1 MNIKNGLHSQKMK
14 YRKKKFI
21 WNVSKKQ
28 WIERQFKSFVLQLF
42 FPHTLIE
49 HQERIMGNTLKNVMI
64 SDTYVYYWIRTTIK

>member
-14 YRKKKFI
+14 YHKKKFI

-42 FPHTLIE
+42 LPYTMIE
-49 HQERIMGNTLKNVMI
+49 HQERIMENTLKNVMI
-64 SDTYVYYWIRTTIK
+64 NDIYVYNWICTTIK